1 MRNFPSPSRRSVGT
15 VGALGVG
22 IGTALG
28 AAPAQAA
35 QPAPPPVGFDLRAAG
50 THSYRAG
57 GPVAGATASGATA
70 SGASTQAIE
79 WTCTIYPS
87 DPTYA
92 GGTIYGYGE
101 QKCSGP
107 IAAQGITV
115 YVKHWNDS
123 SNVWERVGLVGTAR
137 GGVGVISAE
146 ASRLC
151 IGSSSPQQW
160 RTEVAG
166 FGSGDSGSSSA
177 TDYSNPVSIYCR

>member
-1 MRNFPSPSRRSVGT
+1 MRNFPSPSRRAVGT

-28 AAPAQAA
+28 AAPVQAA

-57 GPVAGATASGATA
+57 GPVAGTTASGTTA

-177 TDYSNPVSIYCR
+177 TDYSNTVSIYCR